1 MALLTPFFLVAY
13 ITSVFE
19 LIWFDLNVLGLGDP
33 KFRTSVDFYFP
44 LWSAFYSPALI
55 TALVF
60 LWRSQQQGW
69 RLWRLAGMYIT
80 LILVALEI
88 SFALDT
94 GWVVLLLELAILGLL
109 FRKIQQVT
117 DRLGHA

>member
-13 ITSVFE
+13 ITGVFG
-19 LIWFDLNVLGLGDP
+19 LIWFDLHVLGLGDP
-33 KFRTSVDFYFP
+33 KFRASVDFYFP

-94 GWVVLLLELAILGLL
+94 GWVVLLLELATLGLL